1 MAIDPLT
8 LARQRRERASMGL
21 DRASARTYRE
31 NKISMYLATDVI
43 REIRA
48 EAKRTD
54 RSISWLMQFAWRRV
68 RDEVKEL
75 ATVEEDTC
83 PPPQQ

>member
-21 DRASARTYRE
+21 DRTARDYRE
-31 NKISMYLATDVI
+31 NKISVFFPSDMI